1 MSRLKQ
7 LRSGFTNLLKFTRNP
22 KSSGNA
28 SSSLI
33 KSSGTPSSIAP
44 TRYVTGTEGIVPVST
59 KTLLSRLKIKEHFL
73 YPSERKQVTSLAS
86 AVDAL
91 LYRKNYCELE
101 ELKVNVC

>member
-7 LRSGFTNLLKFTRNP
+7 LRSGFTNLLKFMRNP

-33 KSSGTPSSIAP
+33 KSSRTPSSIAL

-59 KTLLSRLKIKEHFL
+59 KTLLSRLKSKEHFL